1 MSYNKE
7 QATGDHDG
15 ACNILTVAMHHFE
28 ADFDSAMN
36 WVIKYHK
43 DVQSRFIHN
52 LARVPAFGP
61 TVDAAIQEYIAHLAN
76 WPRANIC
83 WSFEGGRF
91 FGTKGLQVQETR
103 MAPLFSNC
111 VPNVDVELRRELVE
125 IPLGEELERAF
136 GGANEDVLVG
146 SIGGQ
151 E

>member
-1 MSYNKE
+1 ME
-7 QATGDHDG
+7 DATAGDN
-15 ACNILTVAMHHFE
+15 ACNILTVAMRHFE

-36 WVIKYHK
+36 WIIKYHK

-52 LARVPAFGP
+52 LARVPVFGP

-76 WPRANIC
+76 WPRVNIC

-91 FGTKGLQVQETR
+91 FGTKALQVQETR
-103 MAPLFSNC
+103 MMPLFSNRA
-111 VPNVDVELRRELVE
+111 PKLNVELRREVVE
-125 IPLGEELERAF
+125 IPLVEELERAF